1 MPQHTVN
8 IMRNY
13 LFPDQTINFGQN
25 SNLIIS
31 WTFIAYSTKDFLRRY
46 MYMNSK
52 WSFIWHAL
60 YVGTRVLGSS
70 PQMGSSPPLDTH
82 LLRCR
87 RLYIDDHGPRFVTGH
102 YPCYNGCFVAISLKK
117 DLYGKFSRQNSRPV
131 VCLL

>member
-1 MPQHTVN
+1 M
-8 IMRNY
+8 
-13 LFPDQTINFGQN
+13 
-25 SNLIIS
+25 
-31 WTFIAYSTKDFLRRY
+31 
-46 MYMNSK
+46 
-52 WSFIWHAL
+52 
-60 YVGTRVLGSS
+60 LGSS

-117 DLYGKFSRQNSRPV
+117 DLYGKFSRQNSTPV